1 MITDDFSLMRGG
13 PTYRAVHAVG
23 RWLPGVRLSWLLAA
37 VLCTIAFVP
46 LAVLS
51 WRDGTLLPGSVAMPL
66 LADWFLIFRFL
77 LALPLLVLAAA
88 GADARLRAAMRQF
101 GRSGLVPARVR
112 PRFERILQG
121 ARRARDSWFPELA
134 CLLLAILPVIGR
146 PLAPELVGAAYG
158 ASGDWQFAGGGHT
171 AAGLW
176 AEQVAA
182 PLFRFVLLLWLWRF
196 VLWSWLLW
204 RFSRIH
210 LALCAAHPDQAGG
223 LAFLGQA
230 QTRFVFLA
238 AACGLVVSGYCINLL
253 LYSGETLFG
262 LRYLIVGYAAGATL
276 ALLAPLLPMAAPLA
290 RAKRHALFK
299 YGLLG
304 QRVARDF
311 DRLWRRGG
319 SESMLDSPSP
329 SALADYGGG
338 PYANVAAMHLVPV
351 TRRNLLSLAFA
362 ATAPFVPMF
371 FFAMSMDELAKRLFS
386 ILM

>member
-1 MITDDFSLMRGG
+1 MNVDGFSLMRGG

-23 RWLPGVRLSWLLAA
+23 RRLPGVRLSWLVAA
-37 VLCTIAFVP
+37 MLCMVAFVP

-51 WRDGTLLPGSVAMPL
+51 WRDGTLWPGSVAMPL
-66 LADWFLIFRFL
+66 LGDWFLMFRFL

-88 GADARLRAAMRQF
+88 SADARLRAAMRQF
-101 GRSGLVPARVR
+101 PRSGIVGARAR
-112 PRFERILQG
+112 PRFERILEG

-134 CLLLAILPVIGR
+134 CLLLAILPAIGL
-146 PLAPELVGAAYG
+146 PLAPELAGAAYA
-158 ASGDWQFAGGGHT
+158 ASEDWQFAGGAHT

-176 AEQVAA
+176 AERVSA
-182 PLFRFVLLLWLWRF
+182 PVFRFVLLLWLWRF
-196 VLWSWLLW
+196 LLWSWLLW

-210 LALCAAHPDQAGG
+210 LELRPAHPDQAGG
-223 LAFLGQA
+223 LGFLGHA

-238 AACGLVVSGYCINLL
+238 AACGFVVSGYCINLL

-262 LRYLIVGYAAGATL
+262 LRYLIVGYAVGATL
-276 ALLAPLLPMAAPLA
+276 ALLAPLLPLAAPLA
-290 RAKRHALFK
+290 RAKRHALSK

-304 QRVARDF
+304 HRVARDF